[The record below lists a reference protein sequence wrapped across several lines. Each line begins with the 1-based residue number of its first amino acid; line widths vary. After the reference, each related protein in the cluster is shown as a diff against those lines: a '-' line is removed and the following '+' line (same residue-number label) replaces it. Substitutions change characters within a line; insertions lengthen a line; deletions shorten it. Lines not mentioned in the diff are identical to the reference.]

1 MSLVPVSYTHLFKID
16 RITREA
22 GFQMKTSHVHP
33 FYDITYLINGECTC
47 FVNHSIYKLSKG
59 DLIIIPPGDIHRS
72 TFHGK
77 IPVERYVLS
86 LSLIHIYINLER
98 YITIKI
104 FYM

>member
-1 MSLVPVSYTHLFKID
+1 
-16 RITREA
+16 
-22 GFQMKTSHVHP
+22 MKTSHVHP

-77 IPVERYVLS
+77 IPGGAVCVKLPRGG
-86 LSLIHIYINLER
+86 
-98 YITIKI
+98 IKLDKKS
-104 FYM
+104 YWR

>member
-1 MSLVPVSYTHLFKID
+1 MDFSILNDMPTDFKID

-59 DLIIIPPGDIHRS
+59 DLIIIPPGIF
-72 TFHGK
+72 TEVPFT
-77 IPVERYVLS
+77 ERYRWS
-86 LSLIHIYINLER
+86 G
-98 YITIKI
+98 
-104 FYM
+104 MC